1 MSRLPFDAFDMA
13 DAVGVRERRGWER
26 RTPRKVQ
33 PDESEEQRVHLKPD
47 WRMNLIVIIGF
58 VIIFWQAIAWGL
70 EVAAQ

>member
-1 MSRLPFDAFDMA
+1 MSGLPFDAFDMC

-26 RTPRKVQ
+26 RAPRKVQ
-33 PDESEEQRVHLKPD
+33 PDETEEQRVNLKPD

-58 VIIFWQAIAWGL
+58 VIIFWQAIAWGM